1 MNGCIHIAVG
11 LVTVAITAAHFARHF
26 LNPASC
32 TNVAAIAENPLS
44 PNVPTFVP
52 NPVSS
57 KHLPSTDPW
66 VRALA
71 FALLLVVAAEARPQ
85 MVTSTPDSA
94 RLGLARSGLPRLR
107 PGIVT
112 STTDSARLP
121 SVHSL
126 PTSVP
131 PIIDG
136 RLDDACW
143 TNAPIIDQFTQV
155 EPVEGAAPSE
165 RTEVR
170 MLHDHDYLFI
180 AIHCFDR
187 EPAKIVA
194 KQMQRDADMDSDD
207 TLALVFDT
215 FARKR
220 TGYLFK
226 ITPRG
231 ATQDALLEADG
242 AQKTEWDTI
251 WNGRSRID
259 ETGWTAEIAIPFK
272 SLAFDPQLN
281 VWGFNVERVIRRRQ
295 ETVRW
300 AAPFQNKNVTSLADL
315 GELRDLSGMQ
325 KGLGLEFKPFLVA
338 RHTERTTGE
347 SKTLKFEAGFDLF
360 YSITPALTAALTV
373 NTDFAEAEVD
383 KRQVNLTR
391 FPLFFPEK
399 RDFFLQDA
407 NLFSFGAYKGPLA
420 FNSRRIG
427 LGPTGETV
435 DLLAGGKLTGRIG
448 NLDIGL
454 LDVQVDS
461 SEGVPSKNLAVAR
474 ASYRVLEESSIGGI
488 FTSGDPQSS
497 GNNSLVGTDLN
508 YRNSHFFGNNV
519 FKAQT
524 WVMKASAS
532 GAEGRQMAFG
542 ASVRYPNEPVA
553 AEVFASQID
562 ADFNP
567 ALGFAPRRGIRQYG
581 GKLGY
586 RWRPGGYVRSIGL
599 QVQPYYATNLDGVIE
614 TESVTLPAVDF
625 LNEAGDSL
633 NLGFSMNRENFREG
647 FEISPGVFVPG
658 GDYRFNRAFALLSST
673 SARPLSAF
681 ASVDVG
687 EFYDGHSREYG
698 AGLEWRVN
706 AHVYLRTEG
715 TLSQID
721 LPAGS
726 FDVVVGL
733 ARLNFA
739 FTPNLSWNTVVQY
752 DNVSNTLG
760 VNSRLK
766 WIVQPGS
773 QIFLVFNYGFD
784 AEDGRFRTL
793 STDITTKVV
802 WTFRF

>member
-1 MNGCIHIAVG
+1 MASAGKPIPPG
-11 LVTVAITAAHFARHF
+11 GPDPAAEGR
-26 LNPASC
+26 PRMGTS
-32 TNVAAIAENPLS
+32 TKVAARL
-44 PNVPTFVP
+44 
-52 NPVSS
+52 
-57 KHLPSTDPW
+57 
-66 VRALA
+66 ALA
-71 FALLLVVAAEARPQ
+71 G
-85 MVTSTPDSA
+85 D
-94 RLGLARSGLPRLR
+94 GLPRLS

-112 STTDSARLP
+112 PKTDSARPPLDKN
-121 SVHSL
+121 SA
-126 PTSVP
+126 TSEP

-136 RLDDACW
+136 RLDDVCW
-143 TNAPIIDQFTQV
+143 ANAPVIDKFTQV

-170 MLHDHDYLFI
+170 MLYDHDYLFI
-180 AIHCFDR
+180 GIHCFDR
-187 EPAKIVA
+187 EPARIVA

-215 FARKR
+215 FGRKR

-242 AQKTEWDTI
+242 AQKTEWDTV
-251 WNGRSRID
+251 WTGLSRID

-272 SLAFDPQLN
+272 SLSFDPHRD

-315 GELRDLSGMQ
+315 GELRDLSGMR
-325 KGLGLEFKPFLVA
+325 KGLGLEFKPFLVTRYRDSSA
-338 RHTERTTGE
+338 GKSEGLE
-347 SKTLKFEAGFDLF
+347 FEPGFDLF
-360 YSITPALTAALTV
+360 YSITPSLNAALTV

-391 FPLFFPEK
+391 FPIFFPEK

-427 LGPTGETV
+427 LGPAGETV

-448 NLDIGL
+448 NLDLGL
-454 LDVQVDS
+454 LDVQVNDT
-461 SEGVPSKNLAVAR
+461 EGVPSKNLAVGR

-488 FTSGDPQSS
+488 VTSGDPS
-497 GNNSLVGTDLN
+497 GSGDNSLVGADVN
-508 YRNSHFFGNNV
+508 YRNSHLFKNNA
-519 FKAQT
+519 FKAQA
-524 WVMKASAS
+524 WVMKTDAS
-532 GAEGRQMAFG
+532 GADGRQMAVG
-542 ASVRYPNEPVA
+542 GSLRYPNEPLA

-586 RWRPGGYVRSIGL
+586 RWRPGGYIRSVGV
-599 QVQPYYATNLDGVIE
+599 QVQPFYVTNLDGVIE
-614 TESVTLPAVDF
+614 TEAVTLPAVNF

-633 NLGFSMNRENFREG
+633 NLGYTINRENFREG
-647 FEISPGVFVPG
+647 FEITPGVFVPG

-681 ASVDVG
+681 ASLDIG
-687 EFYDGHSREYG
+687 DFYDGSSREYG

-706 AHVYLRTEG
+706 EHAYLATEL
-715 TLSQID
+715 TLSQIE

-733 ARLNFA
+733 ARANFA

-752 DNVSNTLG
+752 DNVSQTAG

-773 QIFLVFNYGFD
+773 QIFLVVNYGFD
-784 AEDGRFRTL
+784 AENGRYQTL